1 MVLHRRKRLDFH
13 SNGMRFAAL
22 DAAGSELTARTYYSV
37 GGGFV
42 LGEDEAGRPAIVAD
56 PTPVPYPF
64 ASGAELLA
72 ITERHGAADQRRHAG
87 QRAGPPGQGRGRGRA
102 CCGSGR

>member
-1 MVLHRRKRLDFH
+1 MLHRRKRLEFH

-22 DAAGSELTARTYYSV
+22 DAAGAEICARTYYSV

-42 LGEDEAGRPAIVAD
+42 LGEDEAGRPALVAD

-64 ASGAELLA
+64 A
-72 ITERHGAADQRRHAG
+72 QRR
-87 QRAGPPGQGRGRGRA
+87 RSCSR
-102 CCGSGR
+102 

>member
-1 MVLHRRKRLDFH
+1 
-13 SNGMRFAAL
+13 MRFAAL
-22 DAAGSELTARTYYSV
+22 DAAGAELTARTYYSV

-64 ASGAELLA
+64 GSGAELLA
-72 ITERHGAADQRRHAG
+72 IARADRAAGQRGHAG
-87 QRAGPPGQGRGRGRA
+87 QRAGPPG
-102 CCGSGR
+102 